1 MSIKEICRGRWG
13 AVVFAALN
21 DGTSPGEDFFSGL
34 DVRDQTK
41 LLALFRLFAD
51 TGKIMNREKFK
62 KISSDLFEFKSFQI
76 RMFCFI
82 ESGRVVITHGAIKK
96 RDDLN
101 KSDIQRA
108 ERIRIECKESNTPP
122 TSKPPQKR
130 KQ

>member
-1 MSIKEICRGRWG
+1 MSIIEICRGRWG
-13 AVVFAALN
+13 AVVFAVLK
-21 DGTSPGEDFFSGL
+21 DGSSPGKDFFSGL

-51 TGKIMNREKFK
+51 SGKIMNREKFK
-62 KISSDLFEFKSFQI
+62 KIDSDLFEFKSFQI
-76 RMFCFI
+76 RMFCLI

-96 RDDLN
+96 RDDLS

-108 ERIRIECKESNTPP
+108 ERIKIEYKEQSTLT